1 MLWGYFGYW
10 VTIGIIIAI
19 ILTCIEFVSTG
30 EFELKLNEIPILFI
44 VVMVWPI
51 TLIVGI
57 CYTFEKFGNKSI
69 FKITR
74 KEKK

>member
-1 MLWGYFGYW
+1 MLWEYFGYW
-10 VTIGIIIAI
+10 VTVGIIIAC
-19 ILTCIEFVSTG
+19 ILTYTEFVSTG
-30 EFELKLNEIPILFI
+30 KFELKVNELPILFI
-44 VVMVWPI
+44 VVLIWPI

-57 CYTFEKFGNKSI
+57 CYTLEKFGNKSI

>member
-1 MLWGYFGYW
+1 MFWAYFGYW
-10 VTIGIIIAI
+10 VTAGITVAI
-19 ILTCIEFVSTG
+19 IVTYIEFVSTG
-30 EFELKLNEIPILFI
+30 KFELKLNEIPILFI
-44 VVMVWPI
+44 VVLVWPI
-51 TLIVGI
+51 ALVVGI